1 MDPADLTHHISRR
14 YNAEL
19 ERVRTRLLAMGGLV
33 EEQLRRALT
42 ALVAADSALG
52 ESVARDDVQVNEL
65 EMALDED
72 CNGLLAIRAPTAGD
86 LRVVFAMIKAVTDLE
101 RVGDEAEKVAFIA
114 ARLAMDERPS
124 DNYREAMHLGHA
136 AVEMLHDALDAF
148 ARMDAAAALEI
159 SQRDRLLD
167 EEFEAIQREGIAFML
182 ANPRAIRR
190 ALDSMWIARALERIG
205 DHAKNLCEY
214 VVYMVHGDDIRHSSH
229 QGLAQEYLRERSTSA
244 TAATLPPP
252 PA

>member
-19 ERVRTRLLAMGGLV
+19 ERVRTSLLAMGGLV

-42 ALVAADSALG
+42 ALVSADSALG
-52 ESVARDDVQVNEL
+52 ESVVRDDVKVNEL

-72 CNGLLAIRAPTAGD
+72 CSGLLAIRAPTAGD

-101 RVGDEAEKVAFIA
+101 RIGDEAEKVAFIA
-114 ARLAMDERPS
+114 TRLAREERPS
-124 DNYREAMHLGHA
+124 DNYREARHLGHA

-148 ARMDAAAALEI
+148 ARMDAVAALDI
-159 SQRDRLLD
+159 SRRDRLLD
-167 EEFEAIQREGIAFML
+167 EEFEAIQREGISFML
-182 ANPRAIRR
+182 ENPRAIRR
-190 ALDSMWIARALERIG
+190 ALDLMWIARALERIG

-214 VVYMVHGDDIRHSSH
+214 VVYMVHGDDIRHNSH
-229 QGLAQEYLRERSTSA
+229 QGLAQEYLRERVTGA
-244 TAATLPPP
+244 TAAPLPPP